1 MDSYI
6 FLVET
11 FIKEIL
17 FKIKDKDMGSFF
29 GQIVAFIKDNGE
41 MESRMVKVK
50 YI

>member
-1 MDSYI
+1 MDNCI
-6 FLVET
+6 FLVAI

-17 FKIKDKDMGSFF
+17 FKIKDKDMVNIF

-41 MESRMVKVK
+41 LEFKMEKVK